1 LFFEISLTNLPIDK
15 SASQMRPLC
24 LPNDDDIQQIYDEF
38 NDSCC
43 GEVLSS
49 LSLQCVDDTVVTSV
63 GTGKR

>member
-1 LFFEISLTNLPIDK
+1 
-15 SASQMRPLC
+15 MRPLC